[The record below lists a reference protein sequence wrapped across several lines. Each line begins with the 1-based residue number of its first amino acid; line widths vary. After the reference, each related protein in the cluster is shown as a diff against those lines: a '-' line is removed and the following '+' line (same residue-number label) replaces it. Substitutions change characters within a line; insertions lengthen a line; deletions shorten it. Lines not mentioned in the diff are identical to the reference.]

1 MAANYELVIGDK
13 NTSSWSLRP
22 WLLMKAFHI
31 PFSEV
36 NISLRSPDSRANI
49 LRHSSSGLVPA
60 LKADGMVIWDTLA
73 IAEFLAEEH
82 ADKPIWPV
90 DRKARAHARSISAEM
105 HSGFAKLR
113 EECPMDFL
121 NVPGWKE
128 VSEATKGNI
137 SRIVEIWKACRAA
150 YAHQG
155 DFLFGQFSAADAMY
169 APVGSRFHSYGVPLA
184 EFGDNGSA
192 ARYRDTIMNIPEM
205 LLWADEAGAE
215 IAKDKM

>member
-13 NTSSWSLRP
+13 NLSSWSLRP

-36 NISLRSPDSRANI
+36 NISLRGPETRANI

-82 ADKPIWPV
+82 PDKPVWPV
-90 DRKARAHARSISAEM
+90 ERKARAHARSVSAEM

-113 EECPMDFL
+113 EECPMDFV
-121 NVPGWKE
+121 NVLGWKE
-128 VSEATKGNI
+128 TSEATRRNI
-137 SRIVEIWKACRAA
+137 SRIVEIWKSCRAA
-150 YAHQG
+150 HASQG
-155 DFLFGQFSAADAMY
+155 EFLFGQFSAADAMY
-169 APVGSRFHSYGVPLA
+169 APVASRFHSYSVPLA
-184 EFGDNGSA
+184 EFGDDGTA
-192 ARYRDTIMNIPEM
+192 ASYRDLMMTMPEM
-205 LLWADEAGAE
+205 LLWADEARAE
-215 IAKDKM
+215 ISA